1 MFFLFVRSK
10 PEESRHVNAGE
21 LALIRSDDANQPAA
35 KVRDFGDMGWID
47 RLIRLKDAAPLV
59 SNNAVLRSWN
69 IWGVTLAYFC
79 MNNVLYGMITWIPKY
94 LKEGRGYDVLSMG
107 LVASSPFIGGF
118 IGAILGGYVSDRI
131 FRGRRKPTMLITALM
146 TAVMMAIVLMVPNNT
161 VLLVTALIL
170 TGFFLNIG
178 WSAFT
183 AFAMNATTGKTYPFA
198 IAIIN
203 SGGNLGGFF
212 APIIIGAVL
221 DASGLNYTL
230 AFSYFVVILVVG
242 FGLLLTLTEVRPRPA
257 PSAPALDTAEV
268 AS

>member
-1 MFFLFVRSK
+1 
-10 PEESRHVNAGE
+10 
-21 LALIRSDDANQPAA
+21 
-35 KVRDFGDMGWID
+35 MGWID